1 MIILDKKMVYSE
13 IMKKN
18 ISINISGIIFYIEEN
33 GYDRLKECLE
43 SIQKHFSTFEF
54 STEIIADI
62 ESRIAEIFLS
72 KLKESK
78 QNITK
83 SDVENLVSTVGLE
96 FFERSG
102 FLDSGRQNN
111 YIRLDLAF

>member
-1 MIILDKKMVYSE
+1 MIILDSKMVYSE

-18 ISINISGIIFYIEEN
+18 ISTNIGGIIFYIEEN
-33 GYDRLKECLE
+33 GYDRLKEYLE
-43 SIQKHFSTFEF
+43 SIQKHFSAFEA

-83 SDVENLVSTVGLE
+83 SDVENLVSTMSLE
-96 FFERSG
+96 FPERSG
-102 FLDSGRQNN
+102 FLDSGRLKN
-111 YIRLDLAF
+111 YFRLDLAF